1 MKPTTLLKPIVRT
14 VLSLLIISTVFIS
27 CKKNSPAPTTPVTVT
42 SCFDGVNNGT
52 YTGNGTVSSTTP
64 FVNTP
69 VTVTKL
75 SCTSVKIESSAFSTI
90 TVNSL
95 TASSPG
101 NYTGT
106 TTAGHSSSIR
116 FTGNTVSIG
125 GVELSFNGTK

>member
-1 MKPTTLLKPIVRT
+1 MKPTALIKPILRT
-14 VLSLLIISTVFIS
+14 VLFLLIISTVFIS
-27 CKKNSPAPTTPVTVT
+27 CKKNNTAPTPVAVT
-42 SCFDGVNNGT
+42 SCFDGVNNGI

-69 VTVTKL
+69 VTITKL
-75 SCTSVKIESSAFSTI
+75 SCTSLKIESSAFSTI

-101 NYTGT
+101 NYAGT
-106 TTAGHSSSIR
+106 TTAGHSLSIS
-116 FTGNTVSIG
+116 FPGNTVSIG